1 MVQIQPKQIANSE
14 IHYVGAELTDS
25 VITYS
30 LFNIEQVEVGS
41 GTLSTDGSVTEENL
55 IEVVLSSLG
64 ASVKEVS

>member
-1 MVQIQPKQIANSE
+1 MVQIQPKQLASNE
-14 IHYVGAELTDS
+14 IHFVGAKLEDS

-30 LFNIEQVEVGS
+30 LFNIEKEEVGS